1 VVEVVSVVSVLVKLV
16 VLVELPVS
24 DEAATAVS
32 VVLPVADE
40 AAMLVDEAAFVDATI
55 FQTRASFSKEERISG
70 FFLDASDQLYPAL
83 NG

>member
-1 VVEVVSVVSVLVKLV
+1 VVEVVSVVSVLVELV
-16 VLVELPVS
+16 VLVELPV
-24 DEAATAVS
+24 
-32 VVLPVADE
+32 ADVT
-40 AAMLVDEAAFVDATI
+40 AMLVDEAAFVDATI